1 MSLEKKNLKLRAYAM
16 DDTIGKFGLESAME
30 QYLRGTNGV
39 ESTITDSS
47 GSKTTEITTEPVQGD
62 TVMLTIDSDLQL
74 AVQEFACGR
83 LGGRDGR

>member
-1 MSLEKKNLKLRAYAM
+1 M

-62 TVMLTIDSDLQL
+62 TVILTIDSDLQL
-74 AVQEFACGR
+74 AVQELLRTSLHSIRIKRACLRSARR
-83 LGGRDGR
+83 L